1 MCLLFIKTEHFLHVV
16 LYVSFFHVVHLEAFA
31 DPHTESAQFA
41 VMGPGTAPDSQ
52 PPADQHLTCFL
63 SGGSDTPVPWAQADL
78 QAESQSCMSACS
90 PT

>member
-1 MCLLFIKTEHFLHVV
+1 MYLLFIKMEQFLHVV
-16 LYVSFFHVVHLEAFA
+16 LYVNFFHTVHLEASA
-31 DPHTESAQFA
+31 DPHTESDQFA
-41 VMGPGTAPDSQ
+41 VMGLGTAPDGQ

-63 SGGSDTPVPWAQADL
+63 SSGSDTPVPWAQADV